1 MFRQAQHDRRTVLLI
16 QAVILSEVKRSRRI
30 SQEGLKKETM
40 YKTKGTHNY
49 YVYIL
54 TNKLKTVLYIGITNS
69 LKERLFWH
77 RNPDLSSPHFTHKYN
92 CYYLIYYEHFQD
104 VDVAIKR
111 EKQLKGWRREK
122 KEMII
127 NKFNPEWKFLNDDV

>member
-1 MFRQAQHDRRTVLLI
+1 
-16 QAVILSEVKRSRRI
+16 
-30 SQEGLKKETM
+30 M

-54 TNKLKTVLYIGITNS
+54 TNKYKTVLYIGITNN

-77 RNPDLSSPHFTHKYN
+77 RNPEINSLHFTHIYN
-92 CYYLIYYEHFQD
+92 CYYLIYYEHFLD
-104 VDVAIKR
+104 VDIAIKR

-122 KEMII
+122 KEILI
-127 NKFNPEWKFLNDDV
+127 KGFNPEWRSLNNEI